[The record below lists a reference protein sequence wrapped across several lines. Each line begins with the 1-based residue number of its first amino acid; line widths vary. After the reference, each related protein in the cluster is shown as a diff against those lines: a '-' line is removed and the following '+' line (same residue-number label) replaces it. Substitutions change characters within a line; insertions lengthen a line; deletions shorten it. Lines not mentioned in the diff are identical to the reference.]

1 MTSKLKD
8 ILLYSLAGIGICVIL
23 IATKNF
29 QPKTP
34 KWEIV
39 SAVGGSGNG
48 TAYLYNKETA
58 EVWGMKRQDVGDKFV
73 KAQKIEFEK

>member
-1 MTSKLKD
+1 MKSKLKD
-8 ILLYSLAGIGICVIL
+8 ILLYSFAGIGICVIL
-23 IATKNF
+23 IATKNY
-29 QPKTP
+29 QLKTP

-48 TAYLYNKETA
+48 TAYLYNNKTGQE
-58 EVWGMKRQDVGDKFV
+58 WGMKRQDVGGKFV